1 MRRGQRRSG
10 GPIYRRAPRAG
21 DEPAADASFAGT
33 VGRHRMPS
41 LHDRTPRL
49 AVAAVAEPRRQ
60 RLKRGFARAGERLLF
75 NRLVRSVLRRGRGP
89 SVYALLETT
98 GRRSGIPRVTPV
110 ANGLVGDTFWLI
122 SAHGSHA
129 HYVHNIR
136 ADPRVRV
143 GLQAEGALRWRSGI
157 AHVMTHDDA
166 RARQRELSRGRLAYR
181 LDALI
186 LRSLATE
193 LTTVRIELDSE

>member
-1 MRRGQRRSG
+1 
-10 GPIYRRAPRAG
+10 
-21 DEPAADASFAGT
+21 
-33 VGRHRMPS
+33 MPS
-41 LHDRTPRL
+41 IRDRKPRR
-49 AVAAVAEPRRQ
+49 AVAAVTEPRR
-60 RLKRGFARAGERLLF
+60 RWLKRTFARAGERLLL
-75 NRLVRSVLRRGRGP
+75 NRLVRSLMRRGRGP

-98 GRRSGIPRVTPV
+98 GRRSGIPRVTPI

-143 GLQAEGALRWRSGI
+143 GVQADRTLRWRSGT
-157 AHVMTHDDA
+157 ARVMTQDDA
-166 RARQRELSRGRLAYR
+166 RARQRELGRGRLAYR

-193 LTTVRIELDSE
+193 LTTVRIKLDAE

>member
-1 MRRGQRRSG
+1 MLSLRDRK
-10 GPIYRRAPRAG
+10 PRRAG
-21 DEPAADASFAGT
+21 G
-33 VGRHRMPS
+33 
-41 LHDRTPRL
+41 
-49 AVAAVAEPRRQ
+49 AVAEPRRR
-60 RLKRGFARAGERLLF
+60 RLKRNCARACERFLV
-75 NRLVRSVLRRGRGP
+75 NRLVRSLMRRGRGP

-143 GLQAEGALRWRSGI
+143 GVPAHRTLRWRSGT
-157 AHVMTHDDA
+157 AHVMTQDDA

-193 LTTVRIELDSE
+193 LTTVRIEMDTE

>member
-1 MRRGQRRSG
+1 
-10 GPIYRRAPRAG
+10 
-21 DEPAADASFAGT
+21 
-33 VGRHRMPS
+33 MPS
-41 LHDRTPRL
+41 LRDRKPRR
-49 AVAAVAEPRRQ
+49 AVAGVTEPRRR
-60 RLKRGFARAGERLLF
+60 RLKRSFARAGERLLF
-75 NRLVRSVLRRGRGP
+75 NRLVRSLMRRGRGP

-136 ADPRVRV
+136 ADPRVRIGV
-143 GLQAEGALRWRSGI
+143 QADRTLRWRSGT
-157 AHVMTHDDA
+157 AQVMPEDDA
-166 RARQRELSRGRLAYR
+166 RARQRELSRGRLGYR

-193 LTTVRIELDSE
+193 LTTVRIEMDTE